1 MSDSVI
7 QGQGKRLLHL
17 DLLRLMAIVLVIFN
31 HTGDRGY
38 MLFLNQTESPL
49 YGLYMMLSVFCKI
62 AVPLFF
68 MISGALLLPKEE
80 SLKQLFS
87 KRILRMALV
96 LLLISVPYYLW
107 LQRMN
112 GLSVEGFFT
121 HIYSQSASTSLWYLY
136 SYIALLFMLP
146 FLRSMVKNL
155 KREDFL
161 FLFVGHLVL
170 TGVLPCMEF
179 ALWKGSVTIHE
190 SFAPVLLVTQNVF
203 YALMGYFCEHVAD
216 IEKRNAKAMWLGI
229 GASAAAI
236 GLTCLMTNWKIM
248 VIRGGAEE
256 AEQFFHCF
264 LSIPTLTVYC
274 LAKRVAG
281 RIKNQGLQKWLPII
295 GSAVFGVYLIEKFV
309 RSLTSIVYTVLAPVA
324 GSMIA
329 SLLWCITVLC
339 VSLLI
344 VLFFKHI
351 PVFKNL
357 VNRLI

>member
-248 VIRGGAEE
+248 VIRGG
-256 AEQFFHCF
+256 C
-264 LSIPTLTVYC
+264 
-274 LAKRVAG
+274 
-281 RIKNQGLQKWLPII
+281 
-295 GSAVFGVYLIEKFV
+295 
-309 RSLTSIVYTVLAPVA
+309 
-324 GSMIA
+324 
-329 SLLWCITVLC
+329 
-339 VSLLI
+339 
-344 VLFFKHI
+344 
-351 PVFKNL
+351 
-357 VNRLI
+357 